1 MIRIKE
7 GFEASNCWFN
17 EKIRQFG
24 SILELECMLVHIMRV
39 GLKGSNFQG
48 WPISLPVSSIALD
61 FALTN
66 NLTSSRTL
74 YYLTMNEPR
83 RCP

>member
-1 MIRIKE
+1 
-7 GFEASNCWFN
+7 
-17 EKIRQFG
+17 
-24 SILELECMLVHIMRV
+24 MLVHIMKV

-48 WPISLPVSSIALD
+48 WPLPVSSIAYD
-61 FALTN
+61 FTLTN

-74 YYLTMNEPR
+74 DYLTVNEPR

>member
-1 MIRIKE
+1 M
-7 GFEASNCWFN
+7 
-17 EKIRQFG
+17 
-24 SILELECMLVHIMRV
+24 HIMRV

-66 NLTSSRTL
+66 NLTRIYFDHVHCSSGFLLTL
-74 YYLTMNEPR
+74 LFTQTVSKALFVFPIEYIFLNLIIQLHSS
-83 RCP
+83 

>member
-1 MIRIKE
+1 
-7 GFEASNCWFN
+7 
-17 EKIRQFG
+17 
-24 SILELECMLVHIMRV
+24 MLVHIMGV

-48 WPISLPVSSIALD
+48 WPISLHVIGIAQD

-74 YYLTMNEPR
+74 DCLTVTDPR
-83 RCP
+83 RCL

>member
-1 MIRIKE
+1 
-7 GFEASNCWFN
+7 
-17 EKIRQFG
+17 
-24 SILELECMLVHIMRV
+24 MLVHIMRV

-48 WPISLPVSSIALD
+48 WPISLPVSSIAWD

-66 NLTSSRTL
+66 NLTSSRKL
-74 YYLTMNEPR
+74 DYLTVNEPK

>member
-1 MIRIKE
+1 M
-7 GFEASNCWFN
+7 
-17 EKIRQFG
+17 QFG

-39 GLKGSNFQG
+39 GLKGSNFEG
-48 WPISLPVSSIALD
+48 WPISLPISSIAYD

-74 YYLTMNEPR
+74 DYLSVNELKDVPNFLQFVKDSL
-83 RCP
+83 